1 VARGVRTP
9 TSPFAHARSFNR
21 HEDADDDDD
30 HEEGLVERG
39 RKLFASARCASCH
52 GGPGWSVGRRTF
64 TPPPDPAL
72 LKGPQVIGA
81 LRNVG
86 TFNPAAPNEVRDVLS
101 PAALGADGYVPPSL
115 LGAHAFPPYLH
126 NGSAPTVLS
135 VLDLVPHRSAGTG
148 GVDML
153 GDSRDREALARFVE
167 SIDAST
173 APLDPSATNPIPV
186 ATELQLQ
193 KPGALSGPRV
203 SPSPARHGTTVSF
216 TLPAAG
222 RAELT
227 IYDLLGRRI
236 VTLAD
241 GVQPAGPRSIHW
253 DGRARDGSPAWP
265 GVYFARLV
273 TAGQAMSARF
283 IVTP

>member
-1 VARGVRTP
+1 M
-9 TSPFAHARSFNR
+9 
-21 HEDADDDDD
+21 
-30 HEEGLVERG
+30 
-39 RKLFASARCASCH
+39 
-52 GGPGWSVGRRTF
+52 
-64 TPPPDPAL
+64 
-72 LKGPQVIGA
+72 
-81 LRNVG
+81 
-86 TFNPAAPNEVRDVLS
+86 
-101 PAALGADGYVPPSL
+101 PPSL

-153 GDSRDREALARFVE
+153 GDARDREALARFVE

-173 APLDPSATNPIPV
+173 APFDPAAGNPIPV
-186 ATELQLQ
+186 AAELQLQ

-222 RAELT
+222 RAELA